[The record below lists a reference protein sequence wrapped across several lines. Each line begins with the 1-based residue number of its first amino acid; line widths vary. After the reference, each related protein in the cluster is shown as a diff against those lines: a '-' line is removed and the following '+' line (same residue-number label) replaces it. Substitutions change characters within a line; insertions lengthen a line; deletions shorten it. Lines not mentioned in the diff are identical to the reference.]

1 MMKMFKK
8 ENDLESSLEN
18 AIFFKSGD
26 LVVLR
31 HKELKSPVM
40 LITKKISKQFKNEND
55 EISNMFIGME
65 AGWFDKNNVWQ
76 TAVFSTKDLEL
87 YNKE

>member
-8 ENDLESSLEN
+8 ENELEAQQL
-18 AIFFKSGD
+18 FFKAGD
-26 LVVLR
+26 LVILR
-31 HKELKSPVM
+31 HKELKSPIM
-40 LITKKISKQFKNEND
+40 LILRKVSKQFKNEDN
-55 EISNMFIGME
+55 EISNLFVGME
-65 AGWFDKNNVWQ
+65 TGWFDSNNDWQ

>member
-8 ENDLESSLEN
+8 ENELETSQL
-18 AIFFKSGD
+18 FFKAGD
-26 LVVLR
+26 LVTLR
-31 HKELKSPVM
+31 HKELKSPIM
-40 LITKKISKQFKNEND
+40 LVIKKVSKQFKNEDN
-55 EISNMFIGME
+55 EISNLFIGME
-65 AGWFDKNNVWQ
+65 TGWFDSNNDWQ